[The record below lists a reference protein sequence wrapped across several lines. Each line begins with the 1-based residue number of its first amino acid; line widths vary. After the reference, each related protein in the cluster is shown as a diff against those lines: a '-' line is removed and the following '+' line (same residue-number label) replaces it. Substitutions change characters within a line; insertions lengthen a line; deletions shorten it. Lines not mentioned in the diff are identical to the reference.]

1 MAEEDW
7 KYVKVSIRG
16 GELKQMKMGSKLGD
30 YEIQKYGELVDE
42 FSDTFAWSYDE
53 LKGVPREMVEHR
65 ISLVPGAKPIR
76 QKERRMNPQLQ
87 LLVRAELERL
97 LKAGFIKPVE
107 ITDWVSPMVLVKKKN
122 GKLRVCVDYRKLN
135 ACTEKDHFPLPFITL
150 LLEEVGGHARYTFMD
165 GYAGYNQISI
175 AVQDVH
181 KTAFTTP
188 WGTFVWVVMP
198 FGLCNAP
205 ATFQR
210 LVMYVF
216 TDLLYKS
223 MTVFVDDFSTQSSA
237 AEHLQ
242 CVREALIRCRRMQLA
257 LNPEKTFLGVQRGV
271 LLGYVVS
278 EKGREP
284 DPDKIAVIEGLA
296 TPTNAKGVAKLLGH
310 VGWYRELIPDFAK
323 IVVPITQLL
332 RKENRFEWTDACQ
345 EAFEEL
351 KSRLSTYPVLR
362 PPDWSMPF
370 HVFCDASSV
379 AVGSALCQSMGEKG
393 KYLPIAYASRQLNQA
408 ERNYSTTERE
418 CLAMVFS
425 VKKFRHYLIC
435 NRVVFFVDH
444 MAIKYLVNKAELSG
458 RLARWVLLLEEFD
471 YTVEYKP
478 GRMHLQADHL
488 SRLSEDVGISPLDD
502 RDRKS
507 VV

>member
-1 MAEEDW
+1 MISHHKIFKNEVISSQRDEYMLLEPCEVLIEEEWIHGGLTPWLDELDITEVDLVHVDGTQEEETTVKNAKLEEPLHFKTTSTGIVVGQDVRDYPQVPPDWYQSSEEQTHVAEEDW
-7 KYVKVSIRG
+7 KYVEVSIRG
-16 GELKQMKMGSKLGD
+16 GELKQMKMGSKLGED
-30 YEIQKYGELVDE
+30 EIQKYGELVDE

-210 LVMYVF
+210 LVMYIF

-237 AEHLQ
+237 GEHLQ

-310 VGWYRELIPDFAK
+310 VGWNLNPCPTNLCHYM
-323 IVVPITQLL
+323 
-332 RKENRFEWTDACQ
+332 FE
-345 EAFEEL
+345 
-351 KSRLSTYPVLR
+351 
-362 PPDWSMPF
+362 
-370 HVFCDASSV
+370 
-379 AVGSALCQSMGEKG
+379 
-393 KYLPIAYASRQLNQA
+393 YLF
-408 ERNYSTTERE
+408 T
-418 CLAMVFS
+418 
-425 VKKFRHYLIC
+425 
-435 NRVVFFVDH
+435 
-444 MAIKYLVNKAELSG
+444 
-458 RLARWVLLLEEFD
+458 
-471 YTVEYKP
+471 
-478 GRMHLQADHL
+478 
-488 SRLSEDVGISPLDD
+488 
-502 RDRKS
+502 
-507 VV
+507 